1 MSSRHSLDKRRVQR
15 PFSYLFLGCSVGLVY
30 YIAYSLEWEYGYYF
44 LLGALVGI
52 FLMFVS
58 FVVGGYLDR
67 RLEKEEE
74 VKEGE

>member
-1 MSSRHSLDKRRVQR
+1 LD
-15 PFSYLFLGCSVGLVY
+15 
-30 YIAYSLEWEYGYYF
+30 WEYGYYF

-58 FVVGGYLDR
+58 FVIGGYLDR